1 MQVHANSYLCT
12 FICQFIVPEFDL
24 AQRSRL
30 PSSVLKNSTSSSEFL
45 SSIPALPTLKPYS
58 YSLSKFHYSAL
69 SAFCALYYLSGANPA
84 LRRSPGALALRWH
97 SLALLQSS
105 ATLHS
110 FGVPALNLLIR
121 ANVFYFF
128 FWTPGSRPGS
138 RRLLMPTETSAR
150 LSYHLQQLVRFVP
163 LYPGT
168 VSIQTK
174 QIWLGFQ
181 WPRTN
186 LNRISMAPHK
196 FV

>member
-58 YSLSKFHYSAL
+58 YSLSKFHYSVL
-69 SAFCALYYLSGANPA
+69 GAFCALYDLSGANLA
-84 LRRSPGALALRWH
+84 LRRLSGAPALRWH
-97 SLALLQSS
+97 SLPLLQSS

-110 FGVPALNLLIR
+110 FGVPALVWR
-121 ANVFYFF
+121 SGAKSFSANVFYLF

-138 RRLLMPTETSAR
+138 LRLLMPTGTSAR

-174 QIWLGFQ
+174 
-181 WPRTN
+181 R
-186 LNRISMAPHK
+186 
-196 FV
+196 